1 MNKIKKIFLI
11 LLFVLLFILIGNKSN
26 ASSSDLE
33 LNNLKFN
40 AQILENGDMEVTEIW
55 DIDIKDTNTLF
66 KTFKTDINK
75 YTDITDVEVKEITN
89 GKYKNFSE
97 TSRYM
102 YHVTKDYY
110 YGLINDDGDFEIAW
124 GVGLDNDLL

>member
-89 GKYKNFSE
+89 GKYKNISE
-97 TSRYM
+97 NYSVNKYICSIFITYS
-102 YHVTKDYY
+102 
-110 YGLINDDGDFEIAW
+110 
-124 GVGLDNDLL
+124 